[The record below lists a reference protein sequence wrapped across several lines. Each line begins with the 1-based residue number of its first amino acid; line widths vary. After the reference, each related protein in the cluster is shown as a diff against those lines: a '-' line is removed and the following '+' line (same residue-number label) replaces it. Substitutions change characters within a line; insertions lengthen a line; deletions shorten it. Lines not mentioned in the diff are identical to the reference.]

1 MLFYLVH
8 PVAHII
14 VALLRSA
21 VVAQYDAISSFV
33 IRLCYSPKSLLACS
47 VPYLQFYI
55 STINRHVLNLEIDT
69 FHSSVLI

>member
-47 VPYLQFYI
+47 VPNLQFYI

-69 FHSSVLI
+69 FHLSELI